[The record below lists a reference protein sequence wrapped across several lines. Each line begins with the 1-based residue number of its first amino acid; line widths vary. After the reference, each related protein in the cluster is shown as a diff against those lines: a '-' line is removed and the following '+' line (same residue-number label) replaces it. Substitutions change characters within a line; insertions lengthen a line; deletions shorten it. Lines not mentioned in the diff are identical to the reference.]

1 MMVRDSE
8 AIILRTFPF
17 QEADKI
23 VSFFSREEGRTR
35 GVAQNAR
42 RSIKRFGASLELMS
56 HVRIRYQERP
66 NRDLVRVDSCE
77 LLDSFFDTRSNYD
90 VAVAISYLTEVC
102 ERMLPEREPNDPFFR
117 LVLLVMEEFRRTG
130 KIWRVLTYFDLW
142 TVKLAGLLPPL
153 SSCQQCHSELA
164 TAETAWFR
172 SEWNGLLCGACKGE
186 DDWVLH
192 PASRSMASHMLTD
205 SLTGI
210 PEKNWEKKRAGDLR
224 RFLGQQMEHH
234 MEGRLITRRQL
245 EQIS

>member
-8 AIILRTFPF
+8 AIILRTYPF

-42 RSIKRFGASLELMS
+42 RSRKRFGASLELMS
-56 HVRIRYQERP
+56 HVRIRYRERP

-77 LLDSFFDTRSNYD
+77 LLDSFFDAQSNYD
-90 VAVAISYLTEVC
+90 VAVATSYLSEVC

-117 LVLLVMEEFRRTG
+117 LVLLVMEELRRTG
-130 KIWRVLTYFDLW
+130 RIWRALTYFDIW
-142 TVKLAGLLPPL
+142 VVKLAGLLPSL
-153 SSCQQCHSELA
+153 SSCHRCRSEFA
-164 TAETAWFR
+164 PAETAWFR

-192 PASRSMASHMLTD
+192 PASRGIARHMLTN
-205 SLTGI
+205 SLAGI
-210 PEKNWEKKRAGDLR
+210 PEDDWDKKRAGDLR

-234 MEGRLITRRQL
+234 LERKLITRRQL